1 MAVTAGKNALKFAV
15 GVRMVKPDAEKVFH
29 AESLFDQVVEFE

>member
-1 MAVTAGKNALKFAV
+1 MAVGKNASKFAA
-15 GVRMVKPDAEKVFH
+15 GVRMVKSDAEKVFH